1 MRRVALCVVAA
12 CGSRPAATAHP
23 PRVTERPYLKLIE
36 PDNEWTLPIKIAS
49 GHYDHGYQTDQHA
62 DGKVHCRIAK
72 LERIGEASVAR
83 LACDKPYDDLSIS
96 GTWVAQPG
104 GLYHP
109 LGPIT
114 QPDDLATLVDDDL
127 LITERPHER
136 DHSHTTEVADRRVDA
151 SRYGDGWCVHDKTSA
166 LGLETNEFGDRR
178 SFILCFDAAGIFAAS
193 EYDTV
198 ASDHTWRSAQ
208 IGVHPPADPEDPLAP
223 IEVDY

>member
-1 MRRVALCVVAA
+1 
-12 CGSRPAATAHP
+12 
-23 PRVTERPYLKLIE
+23 
-36 PDNEWTLPIKIAS
+36 
-49 GHYDHGYQTDQHA
+49 
-62 DGKVHCRIAK
+62 
-72 LERIGEASVAR
+72 
-83 LACDKPYDDLSIS
+83 
-96 GTWVAQPG
+96 
-104 GLYHP
+104 
-109 LGPIT
+109 
-114 QPDDLATLVDDDL
+114 

-223 IEVDY
+223 MDAD